1 MKSRFLKRLSFYK
14 NSVEY
19 FGSYDKD
26 NKKIL
31 VIEKC
36 DNNLK
41 NFLKEKGK
49 SLEIKEIKAKFKE
62 INILFKYMFNEKII
76 HRDIKLE
83 NFLVKYNNSNKNDY
97 IIKLS
102 DYGISKINSLQS
114 NNFSGF
120 KGTIETIA
128 PEIILQKTKNMKI
141 ALIFLV

>member
-1 MKSRFLKRLSFYK
+1 
-14 NSVEY
+14 
-19 FGSYDKD
+19 
-26 NKKIL
+26 
-31 VIEKC
+31 
-36 DNNLK
+36 
-41 NFLKEKGK
+41 
-49 SLEIKEIKAKFKE
+49 
-62 INILFKYMFNEKII
+62 MFNEKII

-128 PEIILQKTKNMKI
+128 PEIILQKTKKYENSV
-141 ALIFLV
+141 IFLV